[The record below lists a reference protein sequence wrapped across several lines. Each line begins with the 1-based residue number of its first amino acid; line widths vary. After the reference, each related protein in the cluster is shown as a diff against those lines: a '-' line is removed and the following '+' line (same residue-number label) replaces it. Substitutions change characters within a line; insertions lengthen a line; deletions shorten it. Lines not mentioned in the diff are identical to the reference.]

1 MSRDARRSG
10 DDLDPARGCAIALG
24 IAVAL
29 WLVIAAIVL
38 VILR

>member
-10 DDLDPARGCAIALG
+10 DELDPVRGCAIAVV
-24 IAVAL
+24 IALVL